1 MIRGLLLCGG
11 AGARFGGGKLLATA
25 PGDTVPIGVRA
36 ARSLVAGTGN
46 ALAVVRP
53 GDGVLAD
60 ALRAA
65 GCEILASEACAR
77 GMGASLAAA
86 VEATRP
92 ASGWLV
98 ALGDMPGIAP
108 ATHAAVRDALAGG
121 ATLAAAVDAGGR
133 RGHPVGFSAALYAEL
148 AALDG
153 DEGARTVVERHR
165 ARLELVR
172 VDDPG
177 IRLDIDTP
185 GDLAG
190 K

>member
-11 AGARFGGGKLLATA
+11 TGARFGGGKLLATA

-36 ARSLVAGTGN
+36 ARSLVAGAGN

-53 GDGVLAD
+53 GDDVLAE

-65 GCEILASEACAR
+65 GCEVLVSGACAR

-92 ASGWLV
+92 ARGWLV

-108 ATHAAVRDALAGG
+108 ATHAAVRDALARG
-121 ATLAAAVDAGGR
+121 AWLAAAFDAVGR
-133 RGHPVGFSAALYAEL
+133 RGHPVGFSAGLYADL

-153 DEGARTVVERHR
+153 DEGARSVVERHR
-165 ARLELVR
+165 ARLVAVR

-177 IRLDIDTP
+177 IHLDVDTP

-190 K
+190 E